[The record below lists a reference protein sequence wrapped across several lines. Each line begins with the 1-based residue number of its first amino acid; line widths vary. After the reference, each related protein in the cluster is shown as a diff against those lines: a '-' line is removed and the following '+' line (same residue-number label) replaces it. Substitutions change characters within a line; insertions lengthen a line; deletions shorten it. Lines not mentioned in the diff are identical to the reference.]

1 MNARQPKVVVA
12 GAGAWGRNHVRTFH
26 GLGALAGVVEPSPA
40 LQAQVQADFP
50 GIPVWS
56 RLEEALPAADGV
68 VLATPAPTHA
78 ALARTALA
86 AGKGV
91 LVEKPMTLDTEDAE
105 ALAAAAA
112 RSDRPVLVGHLLLF
126 QPAIEELKRQVEAG
140 LIGRVLRVHQE
151 RLNHGR
157 VRSTENVM
165 WSFSCHDIAV
175 LLHLLGEAP
184 TGVQATGAAFLQAGI
199 HDDVHLELA
208 FASGRSA
215 HIHAAWYWPG
225 KQRGLRVFGETGML
239 VYDEADQS
247 LTLHRKHLKGGAGPD
262 ALAPLDGG
270 QERIFQGDGEPLKLE
285 AQHFLACLA
294 GTARPRSGA
303 QDGLEVVR
311 VLERAQAQL
320 SAPAVAGV

>member
-1 MNARQPKVVVA
+1 MSAHPPKVVVA
-12 GAGAWGRNHVRTFH
+12 GAGAWGKNHVRTFH
-26 GLGALAGVVEPSPA
+26 ELGALAGVVEPFQA
-40 LQAQVQADFP
+40 LREKVQADFP
-50 GIPVWS
+50 GVPVWD
-56 RLEEALPAADGV
+56 RLEEALPHADGV

-78 ALARTALA
+78 SLAQVALA

-91 LVEKPMTLDTEDAE
+91 LVEKPMTLDTRDAE
-105 ALAAAAA
+105 ALAAAAGA
-112 RSDRPVLVGHLLLF
+112 SDRPVLVGHLLLF
-126 QPAIEELKRQVEAG
+126 QPAIQELKRQLEAG

-175 LLHLLGEAP
+175 LLHLLDEAP
-184 TGVQATGAAFLQAGI
+184 SGLQATGSAFLQPGI
-199 HDDVHLELA
+199 HDDVHLEFA
-208 FASGRSA
+208 FPSGRSA

-225 KQRGLRVFGETGML
+225 KQRGLKVFGETGMI

-247 LTLHRKHLKGGAGPD
+247 LTLHRKHLKGGSGAD

-270 QERIFQGDGEPLKLE
+270 EERIYQGHGEPLKLE
-285 AQHFLACLA
+285 AQHFLDCLS
-294 GTARPRSGA
+294 GRARPRSGA

-311 VLERAQAQL
+311 VLEEAQAQL
-320 SAPAVAGV
+320 AQPVAAGV